1 MQGSAMLVHP
11 QYDSNCPKTSV
22 EVSEGF
28 GGWFARICEDDQETF
43 HQFRRERDAIA
54 FADTQR
60 MRLGLPCPP
69 LERTASSGH
78 KAIRKINQIADVLRT
93 RGLGRFLQLS
103 TLSLSEP
110 IRSQRLRYRV
120 ASDARQALSK
130 IKAASRHRG
139 LFIDCGSNIGQ
150 AYKFFSR
157 YYTPDYYDYVL
168 VEPNKNCL
176 EHLHSLRSENVA
188 IEVVAKAAS
197 VKDGYAEFLGPPGRS
212 DLTYEGCSI
221 VPSHNGGLYPSQ
233 RFTPELVE
241 TFSLSQ
247 MIQAKRGLYEVIVLK
262 LDVEGAEYE
271 ILDDL
276 IRSGLHRDLHATYV
290 EFHSLYMRNSE
301 GRKTAVVE
309 RKIVDEFQQAGTH
322 ISRWI

>member
-1 MQGSAMLVHP
+1 MPVHP
-11 QYDSNCPKTSV
+11 QYDSGCPKTSV
-22 EVSEGF
+22 DLSEGF
-28 GGWFARICEDDQETF
+28 GGWFVRVCENDQEIF

-60 MRLGLPCPP
+60 KRLGLPRPP
-69 LERTASSGH
+69 SERAAPDGH
-78 KAIRKINQIADVLRT
+78 KAIRKINQIAHVLRT
-93 RGLGRFLQLS
+93 KGPGRFLQLS

-110 IRSQRLRYRV
+110 IRSQRLRRRV
-120 ASDARQALSK
+120 ASDARRALSRLE
-130 IKAASRHRG
+130 AAKRPRG
-139 LFIDCGSNIGQ
+139 LFIDCGSNVGQ
-150 AYKFFSR
+150 AYRFFSR

-176 EHLHSLRSENVA
+176 EHLHGLRSENVA

-197 VKDGYAEFLGPPGRS
+197 AKDGYAELLGPPGRS
-212 DLTYEGCSI
+212 DPTYEGCSI
-221 VPSHNGGLYPSQ
+221 IPGHNGGLYQPQ
-233 RFTPELVE
+233 RFAPELVE

-247 MIQAKRGLYEVIVLK
+247 MIRDRRGLYEVVVLK

-271 ILDDL
+271 ILDDI

-290 EFHSLYMRNSE
+290 EFHSLYMRNPE
-301 GRKTAVVE
+301 GRKTAAVE
-309 RKIVDEFQQAGTH
+309 RKIVNEFQQAGTH

>member
-1 MQGSAMLVHP
+1 MLVHP
-11 QYDSNCPKTSV
+11 QYDGDCPKTSV
-22 EVSEGF
+22 ELSEGF
-28 GGWFARICEDDQETF
+28 GGWFARVCENDQETF
-43 HQFRRERDAIA
+43 YQFRRERDAIA

-69 LERTASSGH
+69 LERTASNGLR
-78 KAIRKINQIADVLRT
+78 ATGKISRAADILRT

-110 IRSQRLRYRV
+110 IRSQWLRRRV
-120 ASDARQALSK
+120 SSDARQALFK
-130 IKAASRHRG
+130 LKAAKRHRG

-150 AYKFFSR
+150 GYKFFSR

-176 EHLHSLRSENVA
+176 EHLHSLRSENLA

-212 DLTYEGCSI
+212 DPTYEGCSI
-221 VPSHNGGLYPSQ
+221 VPGHNGGLYQSQ

-247 MIQAKRGLYEVIVLK
+247 MIQAKRGLYDVVVLK

-271 ILDDL
+271 ILDDI
-276 IRSGLHRDLHATYV
+276 IRSGLHRDLYAIYV
-290 EFHSLYMRNSE
+290 EFHSPYMKNSE
-301 GRKTAVVE
+301 QRKTAVVE
-309 RKIVDEFQQAGTH
+309 RKIVHELQQAGTH
-322 ISRWI
+322 VSRWK